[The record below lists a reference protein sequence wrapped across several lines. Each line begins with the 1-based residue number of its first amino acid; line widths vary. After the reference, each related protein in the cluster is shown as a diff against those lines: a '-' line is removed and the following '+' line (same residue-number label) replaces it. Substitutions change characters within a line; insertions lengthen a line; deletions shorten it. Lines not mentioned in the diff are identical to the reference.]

1 MIGGVLLAAA
11 LVVVF
16 AFGFLTAMVVE
27 WMEHAR
33 RAAEAERKAACRLKQ
48 PPPTS
53 SDIDQALRRERHDD
67 ILERWPEL

>member
-1 MIGGVLLAAA
+1 MIGWVTLVIA

-48 PPPTS
+48 PPPTID
-53 SDIDQALRRERHDD
+53 DINEQHRNERHADL
-67 ILERWPEL
+67 LERWPEQ